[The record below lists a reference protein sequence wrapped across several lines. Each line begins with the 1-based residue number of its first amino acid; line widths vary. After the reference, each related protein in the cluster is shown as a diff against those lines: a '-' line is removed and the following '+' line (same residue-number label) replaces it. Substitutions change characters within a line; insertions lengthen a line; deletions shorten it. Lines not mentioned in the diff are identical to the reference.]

1 MGWLFAQLPE
11 IIIRRLGVRY
21 MNALRADVHRIKSVL
36 DLNLELKV
44 ADKRIEGN
52 VNVNV
57 TEAVENDSECTV
69 RIATP
74 EFIQVQGVV
83 PPNTSVYVDVDV
95 FTKDGFSTASREAV
109 IAWINDAHTVEKD
122 KFFQLLTDRTMSELK
137 ER

>member
-1 MGWLFAQLPE
+1 
-11 IIIRRLGVRY
+11 

-44 ADKRIEGN
+44 AGEKIEGN
-52 VNVNV
+52 VNVNF
-57 TEAVENDSECTV
+57 TEAVKNDSACTV

-74 EFIQVQGVV
+74 EFIQVQGAV

-95 FTKDGFSTASREAV
+95 FTKDGFSTGSRETV
-109 IAWINDAHTVEKD
+109 IAWINDAHTAEKEN
-122 KFFQLLTDRTMSELK
+122 FFQLLTDQTISELK